1 MRLLRFALPA
11 AALASL
17 IVLTASDAPAGC
29 TTGGVYAQPAPTGT
43 LAANGRIVVE
53 GSGIMNAPIAA
64 LDDTTLVLASDTEEI
79 PLHVEAKNP
88 GSWNVSQAI
97 LVPVREPPVG
107 KRFALRASSTAK
119 GSPLDQSI
127 TQNDRLWWTTT
138 ASLPAD
144 SLHWASKPTR
154 GETSIGNGCPPH
166 AYVGVHVPVDHPEQL
181 LGILAEVRPLKQG
194 GKSSRYL
201 LPVYKDDNGK
211 RGDIALGFQ
220 GCEEPIGLF
229 AGITHMVKLSA
240 VDLAGREIPAPG
252 MVLTIAG
259 PKQKP

>member
-1 MRLLRFALPA
+1 MRFLRFVLPA

-29 TTGGVYAQPAPTGT
+29 TTGGVYALPAPTGN
-43 LAANGRIVVE
+43 LAVNGRIVVE
-53 GSGIMNAPIAA
+53 GSGIMNAPVAA
-64 LDDTTLVLASDTEEI
+64 LDDTMLVLASDTEEI

-97 LVPVREPPVG
+97 VAPVHEPASG
-107 KRFALRASSTAK
+107 KRYELRASGTAK
-119 GSPLDQSI
+119 GSPLEASI
-127 TQNDRLWWTTT
+127 IQNTRLWWTTT

-181 LGILAEVRPLKQG
+181 LGVLAEVRPLKQG

-201 LPVYKDDNGK
+201 LPVYKDKNDK
-211 RGDIALGFQ
+211 RGRS
-220 GCEEPIGLF
+220 
-229 AGITHMVKLSA
+229 LSA
-240 VDLAGREIPAPG
+240 FRGAKRRLGSSPG
-252 MVLTIAG
+252 
-259 PKQKP
+259 